1 MIRPIKKMKHA
12 HYISQQTGITL
23 IELMVAMAVSSVI
36 ILGIG
41 NIFVSTKKSNV
52 IHEEFARIQ
61 ENSRYT
67 LETLSTNI
75 RNAGFF
81 GCSSGQGLGTITNS
95 LNDTEDS
102 AWNFETGLM
111 GYEADG
117 TDIGDT
123 KVITTDTTGRASTD
137 WDTAAGLTSGGNAI
151 AVNPEAAITNLA
163 LPGSDILIVRTTD
176 DTGVRIA
183 GDNSSAQLFVED
195 TTGGL
200 VTGSCP
206 QNDSISGRSS
216 NGISGICDGDVLLVS
231 DCTKSQI
238 FQTTGLSTGG
248 GPGSCDVTPCFNLVH
263 ANTAT
268 YNPGNASP
276 TWDTTETYGIDSE
289 VMKLVTKVY
298 FVGVETSGGEPSLY
312 LRRND
317 EPPVP
322 IVEGIENMQI
332 LYGVDS
338 TDDGIVDRYFSAN
351 NVPDEDGDANT
362 VFESVISVK
371 LSLLARTPQDL
382 PGLNRTPANYAG
394 LTYNMV
400 SPVNP
405 IIIDPIAASNA
416 TATDRRM
423 RKVFNLTVNI
433 RNKSLN
439 TITN

>member
-1 MIRPIKKMKHA
+1 MIRPTKKMKHA
-12 HYISQQTGITL
+12 HNISQQTGITL

-61 ENSRYT
+61 ENARYT

-95 LNDTEDS
+95 LNDTEES

-111 GYEADG
+111 GYEADD

-123 KVITTDTTGRASTD
+123 KVITTDTTGRAQSD
-137 WDTAAGLTSGGNAI
+137 WDTAAGLTSNGTAI
-151 AVNPEAAITNLA
+151 AVNPETAITNLA
-163 LPGSDILIVRTTD
+163 LPGSDILILRTTNG
-176 DTGVRIA
+176 TGVRIA

-195 TTGGL
+195 TTSGY
-200 VTGSCP
+200 VTNSCP
-206 QNDSISGRSS
+206 QNSGSGGLNV
-216 NGISGICDGDVLLVS
+216 NGISGICEGDVLLVS

-238 FQTTGLSTGG
+238 FQATGISTGG
-248 GPGSCDVTPCFNLVH
+248 GTGSCDVTPCFNLVH
-263 ANTAT
+263 SNNAT
-268 YNPGNASP
+268 FTPGNASP
-276 TWDTTETYGIDSE
+276 TWSTTETYGLDSE
-289 VMKLVTKVY
+289 IMQVITKTY
-298 FVGVETSGGEPSLY
+298 FVGVAASGGEPSLY
-312 LRRND
+312 LRENNGTP
-317 EPPVP
+317 EP

-351 NVPDEDGDANT
+351 NVPDADGDADT
-362 VFESVISVK
+362 VFDGVISVK

-382 PGLNRTPANYAG
+382 PGLNRTPADYAG

-400 SPVNP
+400 SPASP
-405 IIIDPIAASNA
+405 IIIDPVAASNA

-439 TITN
+439 AITN